1 MGIWPQLG
9 VISGKRRVKQQSNV
23 VVAVAVAAA
32 AAASASFIALAVL
45 AHYEKAKLVEVSK
58 SFL

>member
-23 VVAVAVAAA
+23 VVAVAAAA
-32 AAASASFIALAVL
+32 AAASASFNALAVL

>member
-23 VVAVAVAAA
+23 VVAVAAA
-32 AAASASFIALAVL
+32 AAASASFNALAVL